1 MITTTTF
8 APQTRAAQQAPPA
21 APPAEPAEP
30 TPAPPTD
37 GSDVGA
43 PPQGESFLSKA
54 AYQGTRLFAGAVGG
68 FAGGVVGATA
78 GGIKHAADDIAPE
91 NKITKGAAKILKWAG
106 ATAGAGFGVA
116 LALGA
121 GPLGIAAGL
130 IGGLL
135 VGAGVGGGLP
145 GAAEGVAAAAC
156 GTAKGLVHGAKAG
169 WEKTTGVV
177 DKLFGKNGE
186 AAPPEP
192 PKAGPPANPNG
203 PIAQVD

>member
-8 APQTRAAQQAPPA
+8 APQTRAAQQAPPQ

-43 PPQGESFLSKA
+43 PQGESFLSKA

-145 GAAEGVAAAAC
+145 GAAEGMAAAAC
-156 GTAKGLVHGAKAG
+156 GTAKGLLSGAKTG
-169 WEKTTGVV
+169 WEKTTALV
-177 DKLFGKNGE
+177 DKAFGKNE
-186 AAPPEP
+186 APPEP
-192 PKAGPPANPNG
+192 PKDGPPANPNG